1 MVRRLQEDL
10 RAVAGGFP
18 KRVVRQVDL
27 SGLPANTPELRLSV
41 LLDQHRE
48 LREER
53 LKDETKR
60 KQASAALLISGLQQR
75 LLSSVEA
82 FARTLRVH
90 RRTVQRHLDATGK
103 EQTRPNS
110 HAGMPSLFT
119 ENIDNDD
126 DRATLSEEEL
136 QAEEEGQIEVATVD
150 TTPARPHFFARE
162 KQLLDEMTEVA
173 EAARSLPDARVRKLV
188 DWIRRPTRVF
198 RNLTMSKAR
207 KITRL
212 AHPPPGFPVPEI
224 DADRLLGDIR
234 ALIEAAREQTA
245 RAVNSALVGLYW
257 HIGKRIREDILHE
270 QQAGYG
276 EQIVSALSK
285 QLTAEYGRGYSKPNL
300 SRMMRLAEAFQDRWR
315 CSTP

>member
-1 MVRRLQEDL
+1 MVRRLKGDL
-10 RAVAGGFP
+10 WAVAGGFP
-18 KRVVRQVDL
+18 RRVVRQIDL

-41 LLDQHRE
+41 LLDQYRE

-53 LKDETKR
+53 LKDET

-90 RRTVQRHLDATGK
+90 RRTVQRHLDSTGK

-119 ENIDNDD
+119 EDIDNNDD

-136 QAEEEGQIEVATVD
+136 QAEEEAQIEVATLD
-150 TTPARPHFFARE
+150 TTPARPHSFARE

-173 EAARSLPDARVRKLV
+173 EAARSLPDARVRKLG

-207 KITRL
+207 KITRRSSPASRL
-212 AHPPPGFPVPEI
+212 PRAG
-224 DADRLLGDIR
+224 DRR
-234 ALIEAAREQTA
+234 RPAA
-245 RAVNSALVGLYW
+245 G
-257 HIGKRIREDILHE
+257 
-270 QQAGYG
+270 
-276 EQIVSALSK
+276 
-285 QLTAEYGRGYSKPNL
+285 
-300 SRMMRLAEAFQDRWR
+300 
-315 CSTP
+315 